1 MYIFEARYCDLNAD
15 KIVTRPIELPE
26 FGSEREMFVEAMMVA
41 YDGASENE
49 ELVSLDFIA
58 C

>member
-1 MYIFEARYCDLNAD
+1 MYIFEAQYCDLNAD
-15 KIVTRPIELPE
+15 KIVTRTIELPE
-26 FGSEREMFVEAMMVA
+26 FGPEREMFVEAMMVA

-49 ELVSLDFIA
+49 ELVSLEFIA